1 MPRNCEKSG
10 KNYLRLVSYE
20 FRWCRNL
27 RVSYFRPFC
36 FTNLAE
42 NGFQVYFLLFFTYFS
57 YSLIKVWFG
66 FSLVESQINLF
77 LSNFLLSQLCAP
89 ERSPKKRQFLGER
102 ALTFLSIK
110 RMRALTFFVK
120 KECER
125 SIFSWKK
132 SAIARNVFSIPVTDW
147 VSDQFEK
154 WRWYWCRHSNSKSQR
169 KFWL

>member
-1 MPRNCEKSG
+1 MGKFSTCLEIVKKSG

-57 YSLIKVWFG
+57 YYLIKVWFG

-120 KECER
+120 KECGR
-125 SIFSWKK
+125 QKCLFHPWGRVRNIQK
-132 SAIARNVFSIPVTDW
+132 S
-147 VSDQFEK
+147 
-154 WRWYWCRHSNSKSQR
+154 
-169 KFWL
+169 LL

>member
-1 MPRNCEKSG
+1 MEKFSTCLEIVE

-57 YSLIKVWFG
+57 YYLIKVWFG

-132 SAIARNVFSIPVTDW
+132 SAVARNVFSIPGW
-147 VSDQFEK
+147 G
-154 WRWYWCRHSNSKSQR
+154 SQN
-169 KFWL
+169 